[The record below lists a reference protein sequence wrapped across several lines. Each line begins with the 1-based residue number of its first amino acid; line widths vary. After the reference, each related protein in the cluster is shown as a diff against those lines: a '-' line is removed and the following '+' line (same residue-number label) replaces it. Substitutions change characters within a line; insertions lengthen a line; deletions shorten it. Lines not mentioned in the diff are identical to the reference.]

1 MNKNYKDSL
10 KDIQEM
16 SSRLRGFTLKSTLNE
31 GILFNE
37 EFDDEMPED
46 DIPQDEPDLDIQTG
60 EEDMMPQ
67 QGMEQ
72 QEPQMQQ
79 QEPMD
84 VEKAKPEDEGM
95 KELDEMGAID
105 KIREIAL
112 EGMKQLAKQ
121 PEHPQYQALRKVLQ
135 LVDKAV
141 DDELKNQQA
150 Q

>member
-1 MNKNYKDSL
+1 MIKKDYKDSL

-16 SSRLRGFTLKSTLNE
+16 SSRLRNFTVKNALNE
-31 GILFNE
+31 SIMFNE
-37 EFDDEMPED
+37 EFEDEYQED
-46 DIPQDEPDLDIQTG
+46 MPDLSIQDG
-60 EEDMMPQ
+60 EDEIPQ

-72 QEPQMQQ
+72 DPETQQ
-79 QEPMD
+79 QTPMD

-112 EGMKQLAKQ
+112 EGMRKLAKQ

-141 DDELKNQQA
+141 DDELKNQQ
-150 Q
+150 QG

>member
-1 MNKNYKDSL
+1 MIKKDYKDSL

-16 SSRLRGFTLKSTLNE
+16 SSRLRNFTVKNALNE
-31 GILFNE
+31 SIMFNE
-37 EFDDEMPED
+37 EFEDEYQEEMPD
-46 DIPQDEPDLDIQTG
+46 LNIQDG
-60 EEDMMPQ
+60 ENEIPQ

-72 QEPQMQQ
+72 DPETQQ
-79 QEPMD
+79 QTPMD

-112 EGMKQLAKQ
+112 EGMRKLAKQ

-141 DDELKNQQA
+141 DDELKNQQ
-150 Q
+150 QG